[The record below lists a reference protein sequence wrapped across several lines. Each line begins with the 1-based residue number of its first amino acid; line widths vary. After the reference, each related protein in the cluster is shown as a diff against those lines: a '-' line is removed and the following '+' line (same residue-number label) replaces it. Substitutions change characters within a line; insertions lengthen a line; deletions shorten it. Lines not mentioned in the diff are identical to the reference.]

1 MEMVREVNNLPN
13 MDMVD
18 TNNIEWYGKEIC

>member
-1 MEMVREVNNLPN
+1 MEMVREINNFPN

-18 TNNIEWYGKEIC
+18 TNNIEWYWKEIC